1 MILVLH
7 RAAAVI
13 IGLLFLAPPNLA
25 EAQGVEKVYRVG
37 ILFPTTPA
45 PGRMDAF
52 QQALRERGYVEGRN
66 IVFEIRN
73 TEGKWDRLP
82 DLAAEL
88 VRLNV
93 DVIFTQGSVG
103 AVPLKKATTTI
114 PIPVVFT
121 AIVDPV
127 ATGVVTSLAHPGG
140 NMTGPSMM
148 SPEVVQKQLQ
158 LIRDLVPDLSRVA
171 LLRNPTNP
179 ADAPQGQA
187 AEFAAEVLRINLQS
201 APASSSAEIETAFDS
216 IAAAKMDGLVVL
228 GDQLF
233 FSQRAN
239 IVRLAAQ
246 TRLPAVYNYAEY
258 VEAGGLLAYGVDND
272 AQWRNA
278 ADYVAKIL
286 AGAKPA
292 DLPVE
297 QPTHFRMAVNL
308 ATAKSLGLTVPQ
320 YVLVLADEV
329 IE

>member
-1 MILVLH
+1 
-7 RAAAVI
+7 
-13 IGLLFLAPPNLA
+13 
-25 EAQGVEKVYRVG
+25 
-37 ILFPTTPA
+37 
-45 PGRMDAF
+45 MDAF
-52 QQALRERGYVEGRN
+52 QQALRERGYAEGRN
-66 IVFEIRN
+66 IIFEVRN
-73 TEGKWDRLP
+73 AEGKWDRLP

-88 VRLNV
+88 VALNV

-103 AVPLKKATTTI
+103 AVPLKKATARV

-127 ATGVVTSLAHPGG
+127 ATGVVASLAHPGG

-158 LIRDLVPDLSRVA
+158 LLRDLVSDLSRVA

-179 ADAPQGQA
+179 ADAPQAQSAELA
-187 AEFAAEVLRINLQS
+187 AEALGIRLQS
-201 APASSSAEIETAFDS
+201 LQARSLAEIEAAFDAM
-216 IAAAKMDGLVVL
+216 AAAKPDGLVVL

-239 IVRLAAQ
+239 ITRLAEKA
-246 TRLPAVYNYAEY
+246 RLPAVYNYSEY

-272 AQWRNA
+272 AQWRHA
-278 ADYVAKIL
+278 ATYVAKIL
-286 AGAKPA
+286 AGAKAA

-297 QPTHFRMAVNL
+297 QPTYFRMAVNL
-308 ATAKSLGLTVPQ
+308 AAAKSLGLTVPQ
-320 YVLVLADEV
+320 SLLVLANQV